1 MHLPITLTGSPL
13 PIPLNA
19 DFGHAPLG
27 DFGKRSEQAVPADA
41 PRLGDATDRPRVPGC
56 ALGSRLLNMLSPP
69 KARQQ
74 ARILEALTDSS
85 MLVAQ
90 LLGKICDAPRYMSA
104 GLATKKL
111 LHRLASTAAPLTRQG
126 VQLSG
131 VLRHRVEVHVLH
143 MTASQLLTLRDGL
156 ACVRQS
162 PDISQQDEI
171 QLLAVVRD
179 VVGRALA
186 AHAQALLT
194 RADASLLPALQQ
206 AVAQLPREAAHPG
219 AAAQPFATLWG
230 MARELL
236 RQQGYA
242 QYAPEDRRAMQR
254 ELVQA
259 FCNQAVHNA
268 AITNDQLCAL
278 LQALPVERQVQLG
291 QITRQILHT
300 PPTLFLRALQQAS
313 QQWLHEAQ
321 QRLYQAYQALQAR
334 PALTGS
340 ALTEQVVRLETALNQ
355 LCAYLSARGE
365 RLDPVLSEMF
375 NTVFPQIEATLLQPT
390 HLPLAALDNRSLRDL
405 GLSMTRMRMDG
416 TAQRVAHAIRQR
428 QAAADLPYARA
439 MHALAEALRDRDFT
453 AALGRLAEAADRCE
467 QAAGIYR
474 QLASPLA
481 PADPP
486 AASREKRMHT
496 TVQQWDRSTLLALR
510 TAMDQP
516 VSCALVFTLE
526 QLGKELLQGAI
537 APQDANTLLGKQLL
551 EAHQDLQMLHQAVVA
566 QLGQHGIQPPSVI
579 REIYGPA
586 DLDAHALG
594 ALRSVCA
601 RSGITLRLAGTTLQ
615 AFRTAPAAAVEPPA
629 NHAGC

>member
-1 MHLPITLTGSPL
+1 MYLPITLTGSPL

-27 DFGKRSEQAVPADA
+27 DFGKRSVQAVPADA
-41 PRLGDATDRPRVPGC
+41 PRLSDATDRPRVPGC

-69 KARQQ
+69 NARQH

-111 LHRLASTAAPLTRQG
+111 LHRLATTAAPLTRQG

-186 AHAQALLT
+186 AHAQTLLT

-206 AVAQLPREAAHPG
+206 ALAQLPREAAHPG
-219 AAAQPFATLWG
+219 AAAQSFTTLWG

-236 RQQGYA
+236 QQQGYA
-242 QYAPEDRRAMQR
+242 QYAPDDRRAMQR

-259 FCNQAVHNA
+259 FCSQAVHNA
-268 AITNDQLCAL
+268 AITNEQLSAL

-300 PPTLFLRALQQAS
+300 PPTLFLRALQQAT
-313 QQWLHEAQ
+313 QQLLQDMQ
-321 QRLYQAYQALQAR
+321 QRLHQAYQALQAR

-355 LCAYLSARGE
+355 LCAYFSARGE
-365 RLDPVLSEMF
+365 RLDPMLSEMLY
-375 NTVFPQIEATLLQPT
+375 TAFPQIEATLLQPT
-390 HLPLAALDNRSLRDL
+390 HLPLAALDNRSLREL
-405 GLSMTRMRMDG
+405 GLSMTRMKMEG

-428 QAAADLPYARA
+428 QAAADTPYARA

-453 AALGRLAEAADRCE
+453 AALDRLAEAADRCE

-474 QLASPLA
+474 QLASPGQ
-481 PADPP
+481 PT
-486 AASREKRMHT
+486 ASREKRMHT

-526 QLGKELLQGAI
+526 QLGNELLQGAI
-537 APQDANTLLGKQLL
+537 APQDANALLGKQLL
-551 EAHQDLQMLHQAVVA
+551 DAHQDLQMLHQAVIA

-601 RSGITLRLAGTTLQ
+601 RSGITLRLAGSTLQ
-615 AFRTAPAAAVEPPA
+615 VFRTAPAASTPPPA
-629 NHAGC
+629 SHAGY

>member
-1 MHLPITLTGSPL
+1 MYLPITLTGSPL

-27 DFGKRSEQAVPADA
+27 DFGKRSVQAVPADA
-41 PRLGDATDRPRVPGC
+41 PRLADATDRPRVPGC

-69 KARQQ
+69 NARQH

-111 LHRLASTAAPLTRQG
+111 LHRLATTAAPLTRQG

-131 VLRHRVEVHVLH
+131 VLRHRVEVHALH

-162 PDISQQDEI
+162 PNISQQDEI

-186 AHAQALLT
+186 AHAQTLLT

-206 AVAQLPREAAHPG
+206 ALAQLPREAAHAG
-219 AAAQPFATLWG
+219 ATAQSFTTLWG

-236 RQQGYA
+236 QQQGYA
-242 QYAPEDRRAMQR
+242 QYAPADRRAMQR

-259 FCNQAVHNA
+259 FCSQAVHNA
-268 AITNDQLCAL
+268 AITNEQLSAL

-291 QITRQILHT
+291 QTTRQILHT
-300 PPTLFLRALQQAS
+300 PPTLFLRALQQS
-313 QQWLHEAQ
+313 TQQWLQEMQ
-321 QRLYQAYQALQAR
+321 QRLHQAYQALQAR

-340 ALTEQVVRLETALNQ
+340 ALTQQVVRLETALNQ
-355 LCAYLSARGE
+355 LCAYFSTRGE
-365 RLDPVLSEMF
+365 RLDPMLSEML
-375 NTVFPQIEATLLQPT
+375 NTVFPRIEATLLQPT
-390 HLPLAALDNRSLRDL
+390 HLPLAALDNRSLREL
-405 GLSMTRMRMDG
+405 GLSMTRMKMEG

-428 QAAADLPYARA
+428 QAAADTPYARA

-453 AALGRLAEAADRCE
+453 AALDCLAEAADRCE

-474 QLASPLA
+474 QLASPGQ
-481 PADPP
+481 PT
-486 AASREKRMHT
+486 ASRKKRMHT

-526 QLGKELLQGAI
+526 QLGNELLQSAI
-537 APQDANTLLGKQLL
+537 APQDANALLGKQLL
-551 EAHQDLQMLHQAVVA
+551 DAYQDLQMLHQAVIA

-615 AFRTAPAAAVEPPA
+615 VFRTAPAAPTPPPA
-629 NHAGC
+629 SHAGY